1 MLYALSYSS
10 YKNHDESLNQKG
22 RKKMVLHYS
31 LREQVLHAIGIR
43 IISGELQPGDV
54 LPKEDTLS
62 KEYGVSRTVIRE
74 AVKGLAAR
82 GLVESRP
89 KVGTIIR
96 PRSDWQML
104 DPAVLEW
111 VASTEAD
118 GEFMYHLAEVRQ
130 AIEPATVELA
140 ARNAKPEDVEKIAA
154 AYQQLEASVNDEAAW
169 AIADLAFHESIVAA
183 AHNEFLAYIVRAL
196 RKPLQS
202 KRRINVALLS
212 LLDESEV
219 AEPYN
224 SAEDEVLSRHREVLE
239 AIAEGD
245 ELAARDASHRL
256 QERVTTLMGQ
266 KGSG

>member
-1 MLYALSYSS
+1 
-10 YKNHDESLNQKG
+10 
-22 RKKMVLHYS
+22 MVLHYS

-96 PRSDWQML
+96 PRSEWQML

-111 VASTEAD
+111 VAASETT
-118 GEFMYHLAEVRQ
+118 GEFMYNLAEVRQ
-130 AIEPATVELA
+130 AIEPATAQLA
-140 ARNAKPEDVEKIAA
+140 ARNATPEDIARMQA
-154 AYQQLEASVNDEAAW
+154 AYDGLVEAIDDGDAW
-169 AIADLAFHESIVAA
+169 AHADLEYHESIVAA
-183 AHNEFLAYIVRAL
+183 AHNEFLAYIIRAL

-202 KRRINVALLS
+202 KRRINIALID
-212 LLDESEV
+212 LLEESTV
-219 AEPYN
+219 AEPYT
-224 SAEDEVLSRHREVLE
+224 SAQDEVLSRHKEVLDAIE
-239 AIAEGD
+239 AGD
-245 ELAARDASHRL
+245 EEGSWEASNRL
-256 QERVTTLMGQ
+256 QERVTTLMEEQ
-266 KGSG
+266 SDD

>member
-1 MLYALSYSS
+1 
-10 YKNHDESLNQKG
+10 
-22 RKKMVLHYS
+22 MVLHYS

-96 PRSDWQML
+96 PRNDWQML

-111 VASTEAD
+111 VAASEVT
-118 GEFMYHLAEVRQ
+118 GEFMYHLAEVRA
-130 AIEPATVELA
+130 AIEPATAELA
-140 ARNAKPEDVEKIAA
+140 ARNATPDDIARMRE
-154 AYQQLEASVNDEAAW
+154 AYVQLENSIGGDDQNAW
-169 AIADLAFHESIVAA
+169 ALADLAYHESIVAA
-183 AHNEFLAYIVRAL
+183 AHNEFLAYIIRAL

-202 KRRINVALLS
+202 KRRINIALVDLIE
-212 LLDESEV
+212 DGDV
-219 AEPYN
+219 AEGYSSP
-224 SAEDEVLSRHREVLE
+224 EDEVLARHREVLDAIE
-239 AIAEGD
+239 AGD
-245 ELAARDASHRL
+245 EETARAASHAL
-256 QERVTTLMGQ
+256 QERVTSLMGKQ
-266 KGSG
+266 SGK

>member
-1 MLYALSYSS
+1 
-10 YKNHDESLNQKG
+10 
-22 RKKMVLHYS
+22 MVLHYS

-96 PRSDWQML
+96 PRNDWQML

-111 VASTEAD
+111 VAASETS
-118 GEFMYHLAEVRQ
+118 GEFMYHLAEVRT
-130 AIEPATVELA
+130 AIEPATAELA
-140 ARNAKPEDVEKIAA
+140 ARNATPEDIVRMREAFA
-154 AYQQLEASVNDEAAW
+154 LLENSINDNDAW

-196 RKPLQS
+196 RRPLQS
-202 KRRINVALLS
+202 KRLINIALVD
-212 LLDESEV
+212 LLADSVV
-219 AEPYN
+219 AEPYT
-224 SAEDEVLSRHREVLE
+224 SAENEVLSRHREVLDAIE
-239 AIAEGD
+239 AGD
-245 ELAARDASHRL
+245 EAGARAASYRL
-256 QERVTTLMGQ
+256 LQRVTNLMEEL
-266 KGSG
+266 SEE

>member
-1 MLYALSYSS
+1 
-10 YKNHDESLNQKG
+10 
-22 RKKMVLHYS
+22 MVLHYS

-111 VASTEAD
+111 VAASETN
-118 GEFMYHLAEVRQ
+118 GEFMLHLAEVRQ
-130 AIEPATVELA
+130 AIEPATAELA
-140 ARNAKPEDVEKIAA
+140 ARNATPEDIAKMRDA
-154 AYQQLEASVNDEAAW
+154 FARLEMAIDDEDAW
-169 AIADLAFHESIVAA
+169 AMADLDFHESIVAA
-183 AHNEFLAYIVRAL
+183 AHNEFLAYVVRAL

-202 KRRINVALLS
+202 KRRINIALVD
-212 LLDESEV
+212 LLEDNTV
-219 AEPYN
+219 VEPYT
-224 SAEDEVLSRHREVLE
+224 SPQDEVLSRHREVLDAIE
-239 AIAEGD
+239 AGNE
-245 ELAARDASHRL
+245 EAARAASHEL
-256 QERVTTLMGQ
+256 QERVTSLMEG
-266 KGSG
+266 KGK

>member
-1 MLYALSYSS
+1 
-10 YKNHDESLNQKG
+10 
-22 RKKMVLHYS
+22 MVLHYS

-111 VASTEAD
+111 VAASEVN
-118 GEFMYHLAEVRQ
+118 GEFIYHLAEVRQ
-130 AIEPATVELA
+130 AIEPATAELA
-140 ARNAKPEDVEKIAA
+140 ARNATPEDLAA
-154 AYQQLEASVNDEAAW
+154 MREAYAQLESSISDEAAW
-169 AIADLAFHESIVAA
+169 ANADLAYHESIVAA

-202 KRRINVALLS
+202 KRRINVALVN
-212 LLDESEV
+212 LLDESMVRERYSS
-219 AEPYN
+219 P
-224 SAEDEVLSRHREVLE
+224 EDEVLSRHREVLDAIE
-239 AIAEGD
+239 AGD
-245 ELAARDASHRL
+245 EANARAASYRL
-256 QERVTTLMGQ
+256 LERVTDLLDEQAGE
-266 KGSG
+266 

>member
-1 MLYALSYSS
+1 
-10 YKNHDESLNQKG
+10 
-22 RKKMVLHYS
+22 MVLHYS

-96 PRSDWQML
+96 PRRDWQML

-111 VASTEAD
+111 VAASEQS
-118 GEFMYHLAEVRQ
+118 GEFMFHLAEVRQ
-130 AIEPATVELA
+130 AIEPATAELA
-140 ARNAKPEDVEKIAA
+140 ARNATPEDLARMRE
-154 AYQQLEASVNDEAAW
+154 AYAQLEKSIDEEDAW
-169 AIADLAFHESIVAA
+169 AVADLEYHESIVAA

-196 RKPLQS
+196 RRPLQS
-202 KRRINVALLS
+202 KRRINIALVD
-212 LLDESEV
+212 LLDDNSV
-219 AEPYN
+219 ADPYT
-224 SAEDEVLSRHREVLE
+224 SPQDEVLSRHQEVLNAIE
-239 AIAEGD
+239 AGD
-245 ELAARDASHRL
+245 EAGARSASYQL
-256 QERVTTLMGQ
+256 QDRVTRLVEELGD
-266 KGSG
+266 S